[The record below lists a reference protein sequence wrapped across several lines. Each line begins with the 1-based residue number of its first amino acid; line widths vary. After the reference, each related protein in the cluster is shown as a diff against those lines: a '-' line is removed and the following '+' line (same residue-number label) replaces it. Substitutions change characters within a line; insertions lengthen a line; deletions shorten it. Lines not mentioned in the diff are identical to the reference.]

1 MPTTPYPVG
10 SSRAS
15 QYITTNTVKPYADLS
30 GIQSSTNY
38 YTGWFADDDWHHFA
52 FVRNETGYATYYD
65 GYQVG
70 KNVPAADYDCFM
82 PSGHTKFYFGGL
94 PTGRFGKFNTGFN
107 QQFTSGSDT
116 DLLLHFNNN
125 LADSGRYNQTIA
137 SGGFPTF
144 TTGVDDKYFGSAAI
158 YFDGSDY
165 RKHLES
171 ILLTGPETLPSSA
184 G

>member
-1 MPTTPYPVG
+1 MPLTTMVIK
-10 SSRAS
+10 S
-15 QYITTNTVKPYADLS
+15 VKMYQLLIMIALS
-30 GIQSSTNY
+30 LWSHQ
-38 YTGWFADDDWHHFA
+38 
-52 FVRNETGYATYYD
+52 
-65 GYQVG
+65 
-70 KNVPAADYDCFM
+70 
-82 PSGHTKFYFGGL
+82 FYFGGL

-107 QQFTSGSDT
+107 QQFISGSDT
-116 DLLLHFNNN
+116 DLLLHFNSN

-165 RKHLES
+165 LKHLES

-184 G
+184 GLAKRSHIR